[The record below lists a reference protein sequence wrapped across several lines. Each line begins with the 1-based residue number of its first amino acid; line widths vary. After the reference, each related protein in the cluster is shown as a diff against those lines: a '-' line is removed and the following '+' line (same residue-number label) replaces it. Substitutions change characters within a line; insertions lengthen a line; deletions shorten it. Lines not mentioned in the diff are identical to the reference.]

1 MRPYLTVLKDSFHEA
16 FASRVLWI
24 LLAVSTL
31 VLLALAPLGL
41 QDQRATLLRRS
52 SVSAWP
58 ALIERFYAA
67 SQGKQQGPAKRI
79 WDRAGDDFQTTIIE
93 SMATTEE
100 DASAITRAGVSVLLE
115 ELNQQLQQDDFYDA
129 EIWSETVLG
138 PDVEDLLERGVEQ
151 LSADERVFL
160 NRLLLIAAFPN
171 EIANA
176 PRQELHLSYLGYTM
190 DEPLP
195 FNRTMAEP
203 IINQLLATV
212 MGFLVGI
219 VAVFVAILVTAPII
233 PYTFE
238 AGAVDLLLSKP
249 VIRWVLFLVK
259 FFGGCAFILLNAGY
273 FIVGLWLILG
283 VRFGLWSHSLLW
295 CIPLFLFLFVIYYSV
310 SALAAVLWKN
320 AIVSIVI
327 TILFWGACFTVG
339 AAKGL
344 IEQFA
349 INPGRIVTLVPRPDV
364 LTAVNQSGHLLEWRD
379 GSWET
384 ILEPKGR
391 DGRPGF
397 LPQVIIGPVFDAQRK
412 QLHYLQTLGG
422 GGRRF
427 RFLGARPTLSVVS
440 WSGGSWQHAPGPS
453 PPAGASW
460 IFLTP
465 QGETLLVAQE
475 GVFRFDG
482 KTAEARQGPK
492 LFGFRLPTAQGDPP
506 FEPLG
511 PAEELQLAETFAAA
525 IDSQT
530 GNLVVFSDGTLFWLQ
545 RNQAGRFAIAA
556 QRAFPDIDGPV
567 TLGCTSAQVVLAL
580 SDGRVLV
587 LDLPQLEEQHVY
599 RPGGKSEPYQ
609 VLASPDGTT
618 MAVVFHNGTLAVL
631 GPGDQPPRQLGGDVS
646 AAMFA
651 AQGDLLVA
659 DRGTRVTTYDPK
671 SLRPKQTLEP
681 EQGVLE
687 MVYRYGVQ
695 PLYTI
700 FPKPGELSNVVNY
713 VLTDSETQA
722 MGPPVATDLRQARV
736 KTDIQGPLW
745 SSLAFVVVTLSLT
758 CCYISRLDL

>member
-31 VLLALAPLGL
+31 VLVALAPLGL

-52 SVSAWP
+52 SVSDWP
-58 ALIERFYAA
+58 AMIERFYAV
-67 SQGKQQGPAKRI
+67 SQGKQQGPVKRI
-79 WDRAGDDFQTTIIE
+79 WDRAGDGFQTEIVE
-93 SMATTEE
+93 SMTTTPDEQR
-100 DASAITRAGVSVLLE
+100 ITRAGVSTLLE
-115 ELNQQLQQDDFYDA
+115 ELNRQLRQDDFYDA
-129 EIWSETVLG
+129 GAWSETVLG
-138 PDVEDLLERGVEQ
+138 ADAENLLERGIEQ
-151 LSADERVFL
+151 LSPDERVFL

-176 PRQELHLSYLGYTM
+176 PREELHLSYLGYTM

-195 FNRTMAEP
+195 FNRAMAEP
-203 IINQLLATV
+203 MIKQLLAGV

-233 PYTFE
+233 PHTFE

-249 VIRWVLFLVK
+249 VIRWFLFLVK

-283 VRFGLWSHSLLW
+283 TRFGLWSHSLLW

-310 SALAAVLWKN
+310 SAFAAVLWKN

-339 AAKGL
+339 TAKGL
-344 IEQFA
+344 IEGFA
-349 INPGRIVTLVPRPDV
+349 INPGRIVTLLPRPDV

-379 GSWET
+379 DSWET
-384 ILEPKGR
+384 ILEPQGR

-397 LPQVIIGPVFDAQRK
+397 LGQVIIGPVFDAQRK
-412 QLHYLQTLGG
+412 QLHYLQTLAG

-440 WSGGSWQHAPGPS
+440 WSGGSWQHAPGPN

-511 PAEELQLAETFAAA
+511 PDEGLQLVEPFAAA
-525 IDSQT
+525 MDSQT
-530 GNLVVFSDGTLFWLQ
+530 GDLVVFSDGVLFWLQ
-545 RNQAGRFAIAA
+545 RDQAGRFTIAA
-556 QRAFPDIDGPV
+556 QREFSEIDGPV
-567 TLGCTSAQVVLAL
+567 TLGCTSARVALAP

-587 LDLPQLEEQHVY
+587 LDLPGLQEQHAY

-631 GPGDQPPRQLGGDVS
+631 GPDEQPPRTLGRDVS
-646 AAMFA
+646 AAVFDG
-651 AQGDLLVA
+651 QGDLLVA
-659 DRGTRVTTYDPK
+659 DRGTRVTTYDTK
-671 SLRPKQTLEP
+671 SLRPKQALDP

-700 FPKPGELSNVVNY
+700 FPKPGELSNVVSY

-736 KTDIQGPLW
+736 KVDIQGPLW

-758 CCYISRLDL
+758 CFYISRLDL